1 SKPEPTTEPENEEAT
16 PEQLIR
22 LEQLDNLKKQINELE
37 YILYTKSNLSY
48 DPITKQSSKIEELEK
63 DIKKLETT
71 KIEQKII
78 QTLEKQNKKLD
89 DIEKKI
95 HDSLTLETNSL
106 ESNLPQAYCVK
117 CKTKRKIKNPE
128 KIIMKNARDAI
139 KGFCSVCDCK
149 VFRIGKL
156 KKY

>member
-1 SKPEPTTEPENEEAT
+1 KPEPTTEPEDEEAT
-16 PEQLIR
+16 PEQLDDLR
-22 LEQLDNLKKQINELE
+22 KQINELE
-37 YILYTKSNLSY
+37 HILSTKSNLSP
-48 DPITKQSSKIEELEK
+48 DPITKQSSKIEKLEK

-71 KIEQKII
+71 NIEQKII
-78 QTLEKQNKKLD
+78 QTLQKQNKKLD
-89 DIEKKI
+89 GIEKKI

-128 KIIMKNARDAI
+128 ETILKNGRDAI